1 LDDNADV
8 RRPAT
13 NIDAVK
19 IDITPL
25 ILTFNEK
32 ENIGR
37 TLSAIRWIDKV
48 VIVDSF
54 SSDETLKLAQDSHRN
69 VRILQREFDTH
80 ATQWNFGLG
89 QIDTEWVL
97 TLDAD
102 YEVSADLADEIKQL
116 SPPEGVVGYQAVFE
130 YRIFG
135 RSVRASVYPP
145 RIVLF
150 RAKHCSYYDDGH
162 TQRLRA
168 NGTVRSLRGKIYHD
182 DRKPFSHWL
191 QSQNKYAK
199 IEAKHLLAQ
208 PLEKL
213 SAPDRLRRKLF
224 FAAPA
229 MFFYLLFARGLIL
242 DGWPGWVYVCQR
254 TVAEFLLSKALIVE
268 KFGNRS

>member
-1 LDDNADV
+1 MIPLTA
-8 RRPAT
+8 
-13 NIDAVK
+13 
-19 IDITPL
+19 L
-25 ILTFNEK
+25 ILTRNEQ

-54 SSDETLKLAQDSHRN
+54 SSDQTAQVAQDSHPN

-80 ATQWNFGLG
+80 ATQWNFGLE

-102 YEVSADLADEIKQL
+102 YDVSADLSNEIKQL
-116 SPPEGVVGYQAVFE
+116 NAPEEVVGYEAVFE

-135 RSVRASVYPP
+135 RSLRASVYPP
-145 RIVLF
+145 RTVLF
-150 RAKHCSYYDDGH
+150 RAKQCSYYDDGH

-168 NGTVRSLRGKIYHD
+168 NGVVRSLGGKIYHD
-182 DRKPFSHWL
+182 DRKPLSQWL
-191 QSQNKYAK
+191 QSQNKYVK

-213 SAPDRLRRKLF
+213 SAPDRLRRKIF
-224 FAAPA
+224 FAAPV
-229 MFFYLLFARGLIL
+229 MFFYLLFGRGLIL
-242 DGWPGWVYVCQR
+242 DGWPGWIYVCQR
-254 TVAEFLLSKALIVE
+254 TIAEMLLSMRLLIE
-268 KFGNRS
+268 RGKLEDRS

>member
-1 LDDNADV
+1 MIPLTA
-8 RRPAT
+8 
-13 NIDAVK
+13 
-19 IDITPL
+19 L
-25 ILTFNEK
+25 ILTRNEE

-54 SSDETLKLAQDSHRN
+54 SSDQTVQVAQESHPN
-69 VRILQREFDTH
+69 VRVLQREFDTH
-80 ATQWNFGLG
+80 ATQWNFGLE

-102 YEVSADLADEIKQL
+102 YDVSADLSNEIKQL
-116 SPPEGVVGYQAVFE
+116 NAPEEVVGYEAGFE

-135 RSVRASVYPP
+135 RSLRTSVYPP
-145 RIVLF
+145 RTVLF
-150 RAKHCSYYDDGH
+150 RAKQCSYYDDGH

-168 NGTVRSLRGKIYHD
+168 NGTVGSLRGKIYHD

-213 SAPDRLRRKLF
+213 SAPDRLRRKIF
-224 FAAPA
+224 FAAPV
-229 MFFYLLFARGLIL
+229 MFFYLLFGRGLIL
-242 DGWPGWVYVCQR
+242 DGWPGWIYVWQR
-254 TVAEFLLSKALIVE
+254 TVAEMLLSMRLLIE
-268 KFGNRS
+268 RGKLEDRS

>member
-1 LDDNADV
+1 MIPHTA
-8 RRPAT
+8 
-13 NIDAVK
+13 
-19 IDITPL
+19 L
-25 ILTFNEK
+25 ILTRNEQQ
-32 ENIGR
+32 NIAR
-37 TLSAIRWIDKV
+37 TLSAIGWIDKV

-54 SSDETLKLAQDSHRN
+54 SSDQTVRVAQNSHPN
-69 VRILQREFDTH
+69 VVIVQREFDTH

-89 QIDTEWVL
+89 QVETEWVL

-102 YEVSADLADEIKQL
+102 YEVSADLADEIKKL
-116 SPPEGVVGYQAVFE
+116 SVPEGVVGYEAAFE

-135 RSVRASVYPP
+135 RPLCASVYPP

-150 RAKHCSYYDDGH
+150 QAKQCSYYDDGH

-168 NGTVRSLRGKIYHD
+168 NGTVGSLGGKIYHD
-182 DRKPFSHWL
+182 DRKPLGHWL
-191 QSQNKYAK
+191 QSQKKYAK

-213 SAPDRLRRKLF
+213 SAPDRLRRKIF

-242 DGWPGWVYVCQR
+242 DGWPGWIYVCQR
-254 TVAEFLLSKALIVE
+254 TMAELLLSLRLLIE
-268 KFGNRS
+268 SRKLEDRS